1 MDAIDIDDLAYVATG
16 ARLRRLTAPDG
27 AHWFPVVDV
36 AKSLGYA
43 GTREALRT
51 VTLPAECLA
60 AARELAGDGG
70 GDGGGGGDG
79 DGPGGGDGAADGDG
93 PGGGD
98 GAADGD
104 GPGGGDGAAD
114 GDGPGGAGF
123 PGRFSG
129 IRASTRMVSLEGLV
143 QLVGACRRPEAG
155 PFRAWTAGLVAAV
168 QRYGGYGLE
177 PSPVHAGFLL
187 PPELVDV
194 LVRLEGRFDERAAA
208 YAEHAAYAELLRETR
223 QNLSRVADSLERLA
237 VPRQR
242 TGAAV
247 ALSPQE
253 LVESWA
259 ITGDIRTVASC
270 LAPALVRG
278 GVRYRPQDVTRRTG
292 LSGERVRDCVRLLL
306 ERGCMREVG
315 TPAPDGTRIY
325 VLP

>member
-1 MDAIDIDDLAYVATG
+1 
-16 ARLRRLTAPDG
+16 
-27 AHWFPVVDV
+27 
-36 AKSLGYA
+36 
-43 GTREALRT
+43 
-51 VTLPAECLA
+51 
-60 AARELAGDGG
+60 
-70 GDGGGGGDG
+70 
-79 DGPGGGDGAADGDG
+79 
-93 PGGGD
+93 
-98 GAADGD
+98 
-104 GPGGGDGAAD
+104 
-114 GDGPGGAGF
+114 
-123 PGRFSG
+123 
-129 IRASTRMVSLEGLV
+129 MVSLEGLV

-194 LVRLEGRFDERAAA
+194 LVRLEGRFDEGAAV
-208 YAEHAAYAELLRETR
+208 YAEHAEYAELLRETR
-223 QNLSRVADSLERLA
+223 QSLSRVADSLERLA

-247 ALSPQE
+247 ALTPQE

-259 ITGDIRTVASC
+259 ITGDMRTVAAC
-270 LAPALVRG
+270 LAPGLVRG

-292 LSGERVRDCVRLLL
+292 LSCERVRDCVRLLL

-315 TPAPDGTRIY
+315 TRAPDGTRIY

>member
-27 AHWFPVVDV
+27 THWFPVVDV
-36 AKSLGYA
+36 AKRLGYA

-51 VTLPAECLA
+51 VTLPEECLT
-60 AARELAGDGG
+60 AARDLGG
-70 GDGGGGGDG
+70 GE
-79 DGPGGGDGAADGDG
+79 
-93 PGGGD
+93 
-98 GAADGD
+98 
-104 GPGGGDGAAD
+104 
-114 GDGPGGAGF
+114 GF
-123 PGRFSG
+123 PGRSAG

-155 PFRAWTAGLVAAV
+155 PFRAWTAGVVAAV

-177 PSPVHAGFLL
+177 PSPVHSGYLL

-194 LVRLEGRFDERAAA
+194 LVRLEGRFDEQAAP
-208 YAEHAAYAELLRETR
+208 YAEHVEYAELLRETR
-223 QNLSRVADSLERLA
+223 QSLSRVADSLERLA

-247 ALSPQE
+247 ALTPQE

-259 ITGDIRTVASC
+259 ITGDMRTVASA

>member
-1 MDAIDIDDLAYVATG
+1 MDAIDIDDLVHVATG
-16 ARLRRLTAPDG
+16 AQLRRLTAPDG
-27 AHWFPVVDV
+27 SHWFPVVDV
-36 AKSLGYA
+36 AKRLGYA

-51 VTLPAECLA
+51 VKLPEECLA
-60 AARELAGDGG
+60 AARDLD
-70 GDGGGGGDG
+70 
-79 DGPGGGDGAADGDG
+79 
-93 PGGGD
+93 
-98 GAADGD
+98 
-104 GPGGGDGAAD
+104 
-114 GDGPGGAGF
+114 GGAGF
-123 PGRFSG
+123 PGRSAG

-155 PFRAWTAGLVAAV
+155 PFRAWTAGVVAAV

-194 LVRLEGRFDERAAA
+194 LVRLESRFDEHVE
-208 YAEHAAYAELLRETR
+208 YAEHVAYAELLRETR
-223 QNLSRVADSLERLA
+223 QSLSRVADSLERLA

-242 TGAAV
+242 IGAAV
-247 ALSPQE
+247 ALTPQQ

-259 ITGDIRTVASC
+259 ITGDVRTVASC

-278 GVRYRPQDVTRRTG
+278 GVRYRSQDVTRRTG
-292 LSGERVRDCVRLLL
+292 LSGERVRDCVRLLI

-315 TPAPDGTRIY
+315 RPAPDGTRIY

>member
-1 MDAIDIDDLAYVATG
+1 MDAIDIDDVVYAATG
-16 ARLRRLTAPDG
+16 ERLRRLTASDG

-36 AKSLGYA
+36 AKRLGYA

-51 VTLPAECLA
+51 VALTEECLA
-60 AARELAGDGG
+60 SAREVAGD
-70 GDGGGGGDG
+70 D
-79 DGPGGGDGAADGDG
+79 AYL
-93 PGGGD
+93 
-98 GAADGD
+98 
-104 GPGGGDGAAD
+104 
-114 GDGPGGAGF
+114 
-123 PGRFSG
+123 RRCG
-129 IRASTRMVSLEGLV
+129 IRASTRMVSLQGLV

-155 PFRAWTAGLVAAV
+155 PFRAWVAEVVASV

-194 LVRLEGRFDERAAA
+194 LVRLEGRFDEGALAH
-208 YAEHAAYAELLRETR
+208 AEQVEYAELLRETR
-223 QNLSRVADSLERLA
+223 QSLSRVAESLERLA

-242 TGAAV
+242 TGSAV

-259 ITGDIRTVASC
+259 ITGDVRTVASY
-270 LAPALVRG
+270 LAPGLVRG

-306 ERGCMREVG
+306 ERGCMRQVG
-315 TPAPDGTRIY
+315 EPDPDGTRIY

>member
-60 AARELAGDGG
+60 AARELAGDG
-70 GDGGGGGDG
+70 DGGGGGG
-79 DGPGGGDGAADGDG
+79 
-93 PGGGD
+93 

-259 ITGDIRTVASC
+259 ISGDIRTVASC

>member
-70 GDGGGGGDG
+70 
-79 DGPGGGDGAADGDG
+79 
-93 PGGGD
+93 GGGD